1 MRSCFGLICLLLI
14 AAAAGC
20 ESGSKPAASNEK
32 NAAAAASPAT
42 KSAAGDE
49 AHFAKAITEASFETD
64 VVQSDKVVLLD
75 CWAPWCGPCLKIAPV
90 VEEIA
95 KEFDGQAVVAKLD
108 VDTAPGIAG
117 KFQIDAIPAL
127 LFFKDGKVVDKI
139 IGVESKEQI
148 VAKLKSVMGK

>member
-1 MRSCFGLICLLLI
+1 MRSCFSLVCLLLI
-14 AAAAGC
+14 AVAAGC

-42 KSAAGDE
+42 KPAAGNE
-49 AHFAKAITEASFETD
+49 AHFAKVITEASFETD

-139 IGVESKEQI
+139 IGVEPKEQI